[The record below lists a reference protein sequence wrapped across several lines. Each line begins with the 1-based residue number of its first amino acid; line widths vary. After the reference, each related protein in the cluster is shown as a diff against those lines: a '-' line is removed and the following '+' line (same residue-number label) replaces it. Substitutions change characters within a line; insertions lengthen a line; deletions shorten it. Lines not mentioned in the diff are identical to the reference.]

1 MAPILAARTVTKSF
15 AAGRGA
21 PMVAV
26 QDLSLDV
33 DEGELVCLLGASGCG
48 KSTILNMFAG
58 FVAPDSGELLLR
70 GDPIRGIEPRCGVV
84 FQSYALF
91 PWKTVRGNVAFG
103 PRMQGLSSRGMPP
116 SHRALH
122 SHGESGGFRGS
133 LSGGTVRWDAA
144 ARDLGAVSGSRPRGA
159 ADG

>member
-1 MAPILAARTVTKSF
+1 MREVILPGALPGIITGLKITLAISWSCVLRAEMVAAQNGLGALIWQAKDWGNLALVLVGMVWHLHHRIDRRLCRRLIERALLAVGAAPALLMAPILAARTVTKSF

-58 FVAPDSGELLLR
+58 FVA
-70 GDPIRGIEPRCGVV
+70 
-84 FQSYALF
+84 A
-91 PWKTVRGNVAFG
+91 
-103 PRMQGLSSRGMPP
+103 
-116 SHRALH
+116 
-122 SHGESGGFRGS
+122 
-133 LSGGTVRWDAA
+133 
-144 ARDLGAVSGSRPRGA
+144 
-159 ADG
+159 